1 MTLTLSSDL
10 YRNVFDNV
18 RVGLSSDNLGFRRTC
33 RRAFHAKFQPT
44 GRVNTF
50 REMSQ
55 IGRELSCNKI
65 WTRAEKIK
73 AGIVAS
79 APSMAQNTEE
89 SRVYYGQ
96 KVAGSGGGSSLAST
110 DNAEAS
116 HRGEGRTNRIARD
129 MEKQC
134 CQTAGAPQEELFNTG
149 SRVGDS
155 RSFSACA
162 TISETA
168 RELCKAVSV
177 SLGLTMESVDTSD
190 MDVSLRPCLLGVE
203 APSSDG
209 APVVVAGAYKCPS
222 ERPAGQEQLVEM
234 FRSSADRLHDFSHT
248 RTSVGEQSFAL
259 CEAEDVTTA
268 EERDHLDPATHAE
281 CCTYGQSAAG
291 APAAERPCRLY
302 KSPADEV
309 RDFGEAMESKFV
321 GYLPEPY
328 GVRIK
333 SEEPG
338 CSRALWGN
346 SYAFHDNCNN
356 SQLWA
361 SRQCSEP
368 RSAAANSALCTNNP
382 YERSVM
388 RPQQWYGGGM
398 LRPPYPNSNYSTYL
412 KAEVGEWLDVAYNDN
427 R

>member
-1 MTLTLSSDL
+1 
-10 YRNVFDNV
+10 
-18 RVGLSSDNLGFRRTC
+18 
-33 RRAFHAKFQPT
+33 
-44 GRVNTF
+44 
-50 REMSQ
+50 MSQ

-65 WTRAEKIK
+65 WTRVEKIK
-73 AGIVAS
+73 AGIVSS

-89 SRVYYGQ
+89 SRLYYGQ
-96 KVAGSGGGSSLAST
+96 KVAGSGGGLAST
-110 DNAEAS
+110 DNTEGS
-116 HRGEGRTNRIARD
+116 HHGEGRTNRLARD

-134 CQTAGAPQEELFNTG
+134 CQTSSAPQAELFNSG
-149 SRVGDS
+149 SRVGDT

-190 MDVSLRPCLLGVE
+190 MDASLPPCSQGDHARGECLLGVE
-203 APSSDG
+203 APTSDG
-209 APVVVAGAYKCPS
+209 APVAVAGAYNKCPS
-222 ERPAGQEQLVEM
+222 ERDERPITGHEQLVEM
-234 FRSSADRLHDFSHT
+234 FRSSSGRLHDFSHT
-248 RTSVGEQSFAL
+248 RRSVGEHTFAL
-259 CEAEDVTTA
+259 CEAEEVTAA
-268 EERDHLDPATHAE
+268 EDHLNGATRTE
-281 CCTYGQSAAG
+281 CCSYGQSAAG
-291 APAAERPCRLY
+291 APVPERPCRLY
-302 KSPADEV
+302 KPPADDA
-309 RDFGEAMESKFV
+309 RDFGEESKFA
-321 GYLPEPY
+321 GYLHEAY
-328 GVRIK
+328 SVRIK

-346 SYAFHDNCNN
+346 SYAFHDTCNN

-368 RSAAANSALCTNNP
+368 RSAAANSAMCTNNP

-388 RPQQWYGGGM
+388 RPEQWYGGGM
-398 LRPPYPNSNYSTYL
+398 LRPPYPNSSYSTYL

>member
-1 MTLTLSSDL
+1 
-10 YRNVFDNV
+10 
-18 RVGLSSDNLGFRRTC
+18 
-33 RRAFHAKFQPT
+33 
-44 GRVNTF
+44 
-50 REMSQ
+50 MSQ

-73 AGIVAS
+73 AGIVSS
-79 APSMAQNTEE
+79 AHSMAQNTEE

-96 KVAGSGGGSSLAST
+96 KVAGSGGGGGGSSLAST

-116 HRGEGRTNRIARD
+116 HRGEGRTNRLARD

-149 SRVGDS
+149 CRVGDS

-190 MDVSLRPCLLGVE
+190 MDVSLRPCSQGDHTRGEFLLGVE

-222 ERPAGQEQLVEM
+222 ERDERPVAGQEQLVEM
-234 FRSSADRLHDFSHT
+234 FRSSAGRLQDFSHT

-291 APAAERPCRLY
+291 APAAERSCRLY
-302 KSPADEV
+302 KSPADEA
-309 RDFGEAMESKFV
+309 RDFGEAMESKFAR
-321 GYLPEPY
+321 YLPEPY

-346 SYAFHDNCNN
+346 SYAFQDKCNN

-368 RSAAANSALCTNNP
+368 RSAAANSAFCTNNP

-388 RPQQWYGGGM
+388 RPEHWYGGGM

>member
-1 MTLTLSSDL
+1 
-10 YRNVFDNV
+10 
-18 RVGLSSDNLGFRRTC
+18 
-33 RRAFHAKFQPT
+33 
-44 GRVNTF
+44 
-50 REMSQ
+50 MSQ
-55 IGRELSCNKI
+55 IGRELSCNKF

-73 AGIVAS
+73 AGIVSS

-89 SRVYYGQ
+89 SRLYYGQ
-96 KVAGSGGGSSLAST
+96 KVAGSSGGGGGGLAST

-116 HRGEGRTNRIARD
+116 HHGEGRTNRLARD

-134 CQTAGAPQEELFNTG
+134 CQTSGAPQADLFSSG
-149 SRVGDS
+149 SRVGDT

-190 MDVSLRPCLLGVE
+190 MDASLPPCSRGECLLGVE

-209 APVVVAGAYKCPS
+209 APVAAAAAAAGVYNKCPS
-222 ERPAGQEQLVEM
+222 ERDERPMTGHEQLVEM
-234 FRSSADRLHDFSHT
+234 FRSSSGRMHDFSHS
-248 RTSVGEQSFAL
+248 RTSVGEQTFAL
-259 CEAEDVTTA
+259 CEVEDVTAA
-268 EERDHLDPATHAE
+268 EERDHLDGATRAE

-291 APAAERPCRLY
+291 APATERPCRLY
-302 KSPADEV
+302 KPPADHA
-309 RDFGEAMESKFV
+309 RDFGEEGKFA
-321 GYLPEPY
+321 GYLHEPY
-328 GVRIK
+328 SVRIK

-346 SYAFHDNCNN
+346 SYGFHDTCNN

-361 SRQCSEP
+361 SRQCSET
-368 RSAAANSALCTNNP
+368 RSAATSSAMCTNNP

-388 RPQQWYGGGM
+388 RPEQWYGGGM